1 MCSWGPTLMEKE
13 RSRKAGIKE
22 EKTQNNNYASVSSYT
37 IMRVF
42 MPNCSTPVGMLLDA
56 PSKNLQTAR
65 WTSPPYSEW
74 QSVFGVMGIWLPPSS
89 KCGSVA
95 AKSTPPVPVTNASII
110 PRYPSVREK
119 LSIVSSSSLCRH
131 IAASCGSQRRN
142 AGCCVIW
149 ESKHSQG
156 LS

>member
-1 MCSWGPTLMEKE
+1 MEKE

-65 WTSPPYSEW
+65 
-74 QSVFGVMGIWLPPSS
+74 
-89 KCGSVA
+89 
-95 AKSTPPVPVTNASII
+95 
-110 PRYPSVREK
+110 
-119 LSIVSSSSLCRH
+119 
-131 IAASCGSQRRN
+131 
-142 AGCCVIW
+142 
-149 ESKHSQG
+149 
-156 LS
+156 

>member
-1 MCSWGPTLMEKE
+1 MCSWGPTLIEKE
-13 RSRKAGIKE
+13 SSRKAGIE
-22 EKTQNNNYASVSSYT
+22 GGRTQTKQQLRICQFFHHYAGFRT
-37 IMRVF
+37 
-42 MPNCSTPVGMLLDA
+42 TTLGMLKDA
-56 PSKNLQTAR
+56 RSQILQTAR
-65 WTSPPYSEW
+65 WALPPSTEW
-74 QSVFGVMGIWLPPSS
+74 QSVFGVMGIWSPPSS
-89 KCGSVA
+89 KRGSVA

-119 LSIVSSSSLCRH
+119 LSIASSSSLCRH

-156 LS
+156 PS